1 MERVSAGLVG
11 FGTVGSSFYRLM
23 QANGKRLSDK
33 IGVEVRIGAVAD
45 IDTEKVAR
53 AAPGQPVV
61 KDYRALVEDPE
72 ISVIVELVGG
82 TGVAY
87 QIIASALERGKHV
100 ITANKALLAL
110 KGQELFELARA
121 RKVELR
127 FEAAVCGA
135 IPIIKVVKESLQ
147 ANRIERIMGIVN
159 GTSNYI
165 LTAMAERGIGFAEA
179 LADAQARG
187 FAEADP
193 TLDVGG
199 GDSAHKISLLASFAF
214 GGWIDYRQI
223 LCEGITTITPG
234 EIEFA
239 ASAGFVFKLVASAW
253 LGAGSTEA
261 GSQDAG
267 LPCAGRPA
275 VNVFPALLPRDHPLA
290 AVRNEVN
297 AVFVESDFMGPA
309 LFVGKGAGGDPTA
322 SSVAADLA
330 DIAQALATGAAPAGG
345 ALARAGFDASRKL
358 ELCPQ
363 ESLRHRLF
371 FHFVTEN
378 RPGIWATVTGGL
390 ADNAINIE
398 SVHQKWEDRSRPS
411 DLYILVDE
419 AEERQARKALDDIR
433 RADGIHAESR
443 YYRVLPA

>member
-1 MERVSAGLVG
+1 MERIKAGLVG
-11 FGTVGSSFYRLM
+11 FGTVGESFYRLM
-23 QANGKRLSDK
+23 MANGRMLSDK
-33 IGVEVRIGAVAD
+33 TGIDVGIKAVAD
-45 IDTEKVAR
+45 IDVDKVR
-53 AAPGQPVV
+53 RQAPGQIVES
-61 KDYRALVEDPE
+61 DYRRLVEDPE
-72 ISVIVELVGG
+72 IAVVVELVGG

-87 QIIASALERGKHV
+87 EIIASALRRGKHV

-110 KGQELFELARA
+110 RGQELFELARA
-121 RKVELR
+121 GRVGLK

-135 IPIIKVVKESLQ
+135 IPIIKIVRESLL
-147 ANRIERIMGIVN
+147 ANRIGRIMGIVN

-165 LTAMAERGIGFAEA
+165 LTAMTERRIGFEEA
-179 LADAQARG
+179 LRDAQARG

-214 GGWIDYRQI
+214 GGWVDYREL

-239 ASAGFVFKLVASAW
+239 ASAGFVFKLVASASVGG
-253 LGAGSTEA
+253 GAPDVS
-261 GSQDAG
+261 
-267 LPCAGRPA
+267 
-275 VNVFPALLPRDHPLA
+275 VFPALLPREHPLA

-297 AVFVESDFMGPA
+297 AVFVESDFMGA
-309 LFVGKGAGGDPTA
+309 GLFVGKGAGGDPTA

-330 DIAQALATGAAPAGG
+330 DLAQALRTGVEPAG
-345 ALARAGFDASRKL
+345 AGFDASRRL
-358 ELCPQ
+358 ELFPRDR
-363 ESLRHRLF
+363 LRHRLF

-390 ADNAINIE
+390 AENAINIE
-398 SVHQKWEDRSRPS
+398 SVHQKWEDRSKPS

-419 AEERQARKALDDIR
+419 AEEAQARKALEAIR
-433 RADGIHAESR
+433 AADGIYPESR

>member
-1 MERVSAGLVG
+1 MERIGVGLVG

-23 QANGKRLSDK
+23 QANGELLSQK
-33 IGVEVRIGAVAD
+33 SRAEVRLAAVAD
-45 IDTEKVAR
+45 VDAGKVR
-53 AAPGQPVV
+53 REAPGLRVES
-61 KDYRALVEDPE
+61 DYRKIVEDPE
-72 ISVIVELVGG
+72 ISVVVELVGG

-87 QIIASALERGKHV
+87 EIISSALGHGKHV
-100 ITANKALLAL
+100 ISANKALLAL
-110 KGQELFELARA
+110 RGQELFEQARS
-121 RKVELR
+121 RKVGLK

-135 IPIIKVVKESLQ
+135 IPIIKIVRESLL
-147 ANRIERIMGIVN
+147 ANRVQRIMGIVN

-165 LTAMAERGIGFAEA
+165 LTAMAERGIGFEEA
-179 LADAQARG
+179 LRDAQGKG

-214 GGWIDYRQI
+214 GGWVDYREL
-223 LCEGITTITPG
+223 LCEGITAITPG

-239 ASAGFVFKLVASAW
+239 ASAGFVFKLVASATMAQ
-253 LGAGSTEA
+253 GEA
-261 GSQDAG
+261 E
-267 LPCAGRPA
+267 
-275 VNVFPALLPRDHPLA
+275 VNVFPALLPREHPLA
-290 AVRNEVN
+290 AVRNEIN
-297 AVFVESDFMGPA
+297 AVFVESDYMGPG

-330 DIAQALATGAAPAGG
+330 DLAQAIRLGAEPAG
-345 ALARAGFDASRKL
+345 AGFDASRKL
-358 ELCPQ
+358 ALRPQ
-363 ESLRHRLF
+363 ERLRHRLF

-390 ADNAINIE
+390 ADNDINIE
-398 SVHQKWEDRSRPS
+398 SVHQKWEDRTQPS

-419 AEERQARKALDDIR
+419 AEERQARAALEHIR
-433 RADGIHAESR
+433 SAPGIYPESR